1 MCPKTTPEPSD
12 PRSNAASGAE
22 AQASFEEL
30 LERLLA
36 IPTSRTDGTDEL
48 DEALVLIAGFF
59 GADCAVLRLE
69 GEPEN
74 GSRGPAS
81 APGATPILEVPVA
94 VVGREPIA
102 TIALYGTDRESPWT
116 DIDASRLGLAAWTVC
131 EVLRNQRVEL
141 ELREKQIWLL
151 MAMESASV
159 GVWDWDV
166 GNDRVRFIS
175 PFDEHGTGLRIR
187 ETEGSSWFDTT
198 HPEDVV
204 VSRPEVDRAISG
216 EKDAFS
222 MVVRQRVAPGQDDRW
237 AHIYSRGRVI
247 ERDPDGRARRIMGT
261 FEDVTEAHRKAAA
274 EKAREAAMA
283 RTARMASLGA
293 LASSLAH
300 DLNQPLTALT
310 SYLEGSVRMMAKGQ
324 VSDVDVVEALERSV
338 AFAHRAA
345 DIVRRFRRLLQREAP
360 LRDPVDLGSLLLE
373 VRDRLQRE
381 AAAAGVEIVVAE
393 GPDPVVVRG
402 DGLQIEEV
410 VVNLGRNAVEA
421 LLGTSG
427 SSRTVTLDVREPDG
441 LAEVRVADTG
451 PGIPE
456 GLADRLF
463 EPLATTKEAG
473 RGLGLAICHSIAEIH
488 GGRLTV
494 ERTGPDGTTF
504 VLALPRDDGG
514 GP

>member
-116 DIDASRLGLAAWTVC
+116 DLDASRLGLAAWTVC

-216 EKDAFS
+216 ETDAFS

-274 EKAREAAMA
+274 EKSREAAMA

-410 VVNLGRNAVEA
+410 VVNLVRNAVEA
-421 LLGTSG
+421 LRGTSG

-441 LAEVRVADTG
+441 LAEIRVADTG